1 MCWHDIFF
9 SVEMV
14 SRLVQQPK
22 HCHMMSLLCEI
33 GVGNEEAMKRKHIET
48 KLHFIRH
55 QVRKQRINLAY
66 CRTEMQIADIVIVTK
81 PLKIEKCN
89 ETRKMLSMSFLE
101 SLFKGEYKLIKEK
114 LLLISGRV

>member
-1 MCWHDIFF
+1 
-9 SVEMV
+9 
-14 SRLVQQPK
+14 
-22 HCHMMSLLCEI
+22 
-33 GVGNEEAMKRKHIET
+33 
-48 KLHFIRH
+48 
-55 QVRKQRINLAY
+55 
-66 CRTEMQIADIVIVTK
+66 MQIADIVIVTK